1 MLGELAADLVNK
13 LKTVTELESR
23 VGLAV
28 GGRQGDPL
36 MTSVAL
42 PAVWVVFRGDEAID
56 DTTRGRCVATVRTTF
71 IVKVLVEYKSGLDLT
86 SVQFPFVES
95 IIKKINGTTP
105 TGLLTT
111 TGWKYE
117 GQTIDEIGS
126 NRLVY
131 DQIYSTTITL

>member
-1 MLGELAADLVNK
+1 MLAELAQDLVDK
-13 LKTVTELESR
+13 LKTVSGLESR

-28 GGRQGDPL
+28 GGREGDPL
-36 MTSVAL
+36 MTKVAL
-42 PAVWVVFRGDEAID
+42 PAAWVVYRGDEAID

-86 SVQFPFVES
+86 SVQFPLVES
-95 IIKKINGTTP
+95 IIKTINGTKP

-117 GQTIDEIGS
+117 GQTIDEIET

-131 DQIYSTTITL
+131 DQIYTTTISL